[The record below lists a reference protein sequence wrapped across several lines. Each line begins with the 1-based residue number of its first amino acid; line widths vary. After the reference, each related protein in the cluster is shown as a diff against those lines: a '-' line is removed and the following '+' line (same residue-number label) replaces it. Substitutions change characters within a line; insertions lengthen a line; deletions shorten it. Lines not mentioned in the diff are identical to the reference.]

1 MLSFSTA
8 LSAEAH
14 PNHQFLFEQE
24 FDHHNLTC
32 PLQFLQQPSDLFH
45 SLDLQSVPSLM
56 SPDPSLKDNMSD
68 SVEDDDEDMDVYD
81 IFTTPVPRQP
91 RLQQQQQRLQQQHQ
105 EALVLHQ
112 QQQYMRLRQHQQ
124 HQQLQQSLYPSGQA
138 QQNTSHSQ
146 PQGFAGYPFAQPQ
159 QRQQQPSSTAL
170 PLDQHVNTSLPQYA
184 SNAPPY
190 YVPGAERFVPLP
202 EQFSDL
208 ASLDHYVSS
217 LQLQRPAL
225 QSTIPALDQDMDL
238 MMLSSLTLSSP
249 PDHADASLLHQLT
262 HTSSNTTASGTSSV
276 QSPSLSWTSAPLSRE
291 TSPSLSPL
299 LQRRQVS
306 YSVPSSSFS
315 SPSVTDLS
323 APLDLASG
331 SSSPSASATA
341 SPRRRRRV
349 RPPTVKKAKK
359 IRPSSFAC
367 TSPGCDKVFSR
378 AYNLTSHMKTHSTER
393 PFLCGICPLAFAR
406 RHDRERHVRLHT
418 GEKPYSC
425 DICGAGFMR
434 NDALH
439 RHHKLCGIAG
449 SSFAHFEEPSWQ
461 EGPRP
466 SGGSGGQG
474 SLAGSAM

>member
-1 MLSFSTA
+1 
-8 LSAEAH
+8 
-14 PNHQFLFEQE
+14 
-24 FDHHNLTC
+24 
-32 PLQFLQQPSDLFH
+32 
-45 SLDLQSVPSLM
+45 M

-68 SVEDDDEDMDVYD
+68 SFEDDDDDDMDVYD

-91 RLQQQQQRLQQQHQ
+91 RLQQPQLLLQQQHQ
-105 EALVLHQ
+105 EALALHQ
-112 QQQYMRLRQHQQ
+112 QQQYMRLRQQQQ
-124 HQQLQQSLYPSGQA
+124 HQQLQQSLYPSGQGEGKPVTPLQVLRPYHPMVLQRTVSMPVYPSVNSIPT
-138 QQNTSHSQ
+138 QQNTSQSQ

-170 PLDQHVNTSLPQYA
+170 PLDQHANTSLPQYA
-184 SNAPPY
+184 PNAPPY

-217 LQLQRPAL
+217 LQLQHPAL
-225 QSTIPALDQDMDL
+225 ESTIPARDQDMDL

-249 PDHADASLLHQLT
+249 LDHADATLLQQLT
-262 HTSSNTTASGTSSV
+262 HISTNTTASGSSSV

-306 YSVPSSSFS
+306 YSVPSSAFA

-393 PFLCGICPLAFAR
+393 PFLCGMCPLAFAR

-425 DICGAGFMR
+425 DVCGAGFMR

-439 RHHKLCGIAG
+439 RHQKLCGIAG
-449 SSFAHFEEPSWQ
+449 SSFAHIEEPSWP
-461 EGPRP
+461 EDPRP
-466 SGGSGGQG
+466 CGGSGGQG
-474 SLAGSAM
+474 FLAGSAM

>member
-1 MLSFSTA
+1 MV
-8 LSAEAH
+8 
-14 PNHQFLFEQE
+14 
-24 FDHHNLTC
+24 
-32 PLQFLQQPSDLFH
+32 LQRTVS
-45 SLDLQSVPSLM
+45 M
-56 SPDPSLKDNMSD
+56 
-68 SVEDDDEDMDVYD
+68 
-81 IFTTPVPRQP
+81 PV
-91 RLQQQQQRLQQQHQ
+91 
-105 EALVLHQ
+105 
-112 QQQYMRLRQHQQ
+112 
-124 HQQLQQSLYPSGQA
+124 YPSVNSIPT
-138 QQNTSHSQ
+138 QQNTSQSQ
-146 PQGFAGYPFAQPQ
+146 PQGFAGYPLAQP

-170 PLDQHVNTSLPQYA
+170 PLDQHAGTSLPQYA
-184 SNAPPY
+184 PNAPPY

-208 ASLDHYVSS
+208 ASLDQYVSS
-217 LQLQRPAL
+217 LQLQRPTL
-225 QSTIPALDQDMDL
+225 ESTIPALDQDIDL

-249 PDHADASLLHQLT
+249 PGHADATLLQQLT
-262 HTSSNTTASGTSSV
+262 NTSTNTTTSGTSSV

-291 TSPSLSPL
+291 TSPCSSPN
-299 LQRRQVS
+299 LQRRQAS
-306 YSVPSSSFS
+306 CSVPSSTLA

-323 APLDLASG
+323 TPLDLASG
-331 SSSPSASATA
+331 SSSPSASTAA

-349 RPPTVKKAKK
+349 RPPTVKKPKK

-393 PFLCGICPLAFAR
+393 PFLCGMCPLAFAR

-439 RHHKLCGIAG
+439 RHQKLCGIAG

-461 EGPRP
+461 DDPR
-466 SGGSGGQG
+466 SFGGSGGQG
-474 SLAGSAM
+474 SSAGSAI